1 MSSDAVN
8 SVGSSSCNH
17 MSKSSVASASPKLDA
32 MKTTSQDSTEPSS
45 VTTDQTNEAT
55 QPTTNANGDSIGNL
69 LNTTA

>member
-1 MSSDAVN
+1 MSSDSVN

-17 MSKSSVASASPKLDA
+17 MSKSSVANASPKLDA
-32 MKTTSQDSTEPSS
+32 MKTTSQDNTEPS
-45 VTTDQTNEAT
+45 VTTDQTNEAP

>member
-17 MSKSSVASASPKLDA
+17 MSKSSVAIASPKLDA
-32 MKTTSQDSTEPSS
+32 MKTTSQDNTAQS
-45 VTTDQTNEAT
+45 VTTDPANEAP
-55 QPTTNANGDSIGNL
+55 QSTTNAHGDSIGNL

>member
-1 MSSDAVN
+1 MSSDSVN

-17 MSKSSVASASPKLDA
+17 MSKSSAASASPTLDA
-32 MKTTSQDSTEPSS
+32 KKTSSQDNTEQSA
-45 VTTDQTNEAT
+45 TNDQTTEAP